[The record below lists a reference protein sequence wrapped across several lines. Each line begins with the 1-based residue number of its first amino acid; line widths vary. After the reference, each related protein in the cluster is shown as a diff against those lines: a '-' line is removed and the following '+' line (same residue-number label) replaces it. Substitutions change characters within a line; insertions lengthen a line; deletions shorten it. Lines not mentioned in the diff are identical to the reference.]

1 MTEVNGFSTT
11 TNVKMAYDPDKDG
24 VWLHDGDEAVAFIS
38 RNIIIGMISH
48 LPANPLHLKERS
60 VKEH

>member
-48 LPANPLHLKERS
+48 LPANPLHE
-60 VKEH
+60 EN